1 MPVFRV
7 GIVCNDGGG
16 EQRTDCVLLARGLA
30 YGSMGNEPERRHQVS
45 GVTCQHVQRGSTL
58 SEAEGAHAIAWAWWV
73 RIPPLLQ
80 FTDVGLNP
88 IAYG

>member
-45 GVTCQHVQRGSTL
+45 GVTCQHVQRDSTL
-58 SEAEGAHAIAWAWWV
+58 SGQKAQT
-73 RIPPLLQ
+73 LLRGRGGSESHLSYNSQ
-80 FTDVGLNP
+80 MLD
-88 IAYG
+88 